1 MKLFKS
7 FRFKIVLYTF
17 LSIIYTASTEFL
29 LYLLFEGIKIILIP
43 DDYIIKPIEQNAI
56 LNSKLSNNTI
66 NNNALSNNALTNN
79 NLIPEADPINTGYM
93 GVGIAFIILASIII
107 FVLYFLLLT
116 KKFSLYLKEIVL
128 GIDKIAKGDLTTRIH
143 FKDEDEFSIIGDR
156 LNAMA
161 DDIRL
166 LMENERKNEKMKN
179 DLITNVAHD
188 LRTPLTSIIGYLD
201 ITIRDTKLEADTR
214 NKYIQVAF
222 DKALRLEKLIG
233 DLFSFTKFS
242 SGELKLN
249 LAPIDIVKLME
260 QMADEFYPAFQEADL
275 YFEFI
280 TECET
285 AVVIADGDLLARAFS
300 NLISNAVKYG
310 KNGKS
315 IKIRITQTDWDV
327 TVSVINYG
335 EVILNADLKHVFD
348 RFYRVEASRNI
359 ETGGT
364 GLGLAI
370 AKRAVLM
377 HNGTI
382 KASSTL
388 EGTIFEITLK
398 KDEIHEK

>member
-1 MKLFKS
+1 MKLYKS

-17 LSIIYTASTEFL
+17 LSIIYTAATEFL
-29 LYLLFEGIKIILIP
+29 LYLIFQGIKKILIL
-43 DDYIIKPIEQNAI
+43 DEYKVESIEQNTM
-56 LNSKLSNNTI
+56 LYSKLSNNAI
-66 NNNALSNNALTNN
+66 SNNMLNNSEFMNN
-79 NLIPEADPINTGYM
+79 NLTPQAESIRRGYM
-93 GVGIAFIILASIII
+93 GVGICIIILISITI

-143 FKDEDEFSIIGDR
+143 LKDEDEFSIIGDR

-201 ITIRDTKLEADTR
+201 ITLRDPKLEVDTR

-242 SGELKLN
+242 SGEMKLN

-275 YFEFI
+275 SFEFI
-280 TECET
+280 TECES

-315 IKIRITQTDWDV
+315 IKIRITQTEWDV
-327 TVSVINYG
+327 SVLVINYG
-335 EVILNADLKHVFD
+335 EVIPRADLEHVFD
-348 RFYRVEASRNI
+348 RFYRVETSRNI

-370 AKRAVLM
+370 AKKAVLM

-398 KDEIHEK
+398 KDKIHEK